1 MGPTASKEGVAAMI
15 TDENSPD
22 RPKTKVAFED
32 IKIEGDKLVA
42 KIKEIVKEGNVRR
55 IIIKNEE
62 GKTLMEV
69 PLTFGVVGALFAPSL
84 AAIGAVAALVSNCT
98 IRIERKTE

>member
-1 MGPTASKEGVAAMI
+1 MI

>member
-1 MGPTASKEGVAAMI
+1 MI
-15 TDENSPD
+15 TDESSPD
-22 RPKTKVAFED
+22 RPRAKVAFED

>member
-1 MGPTASKEGVAAMI
+1 MI

-22 RPKTKVAFED
+22 RPKAKVAFED

-62 GKTLMEV
+62 EKTLMEV